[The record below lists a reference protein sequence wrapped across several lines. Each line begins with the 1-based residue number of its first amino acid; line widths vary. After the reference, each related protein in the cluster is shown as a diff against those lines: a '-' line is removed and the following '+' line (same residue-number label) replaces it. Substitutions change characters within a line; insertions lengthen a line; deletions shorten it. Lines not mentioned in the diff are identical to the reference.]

1 MSYIIRFVIIV
12 LLVIFGIMIFFNSSV
27 FGQGLK
33 SKEYY
38 SAIIGSQIQMR
49 LHNENV
55 DTKQV
60 LTNEVINTLFSFI
73 RFKVDEKQKEI
84 LVRDYE

>member
-1 MSYIIRFVIIV
+1 MSYIIRFVVIV

-38 SAIIGSQIQMR
+38 STMIGSQIQMR

>member
-1 MSYIIRFVIIV
+1 MSYIIRFVVIV
-12 LLVIFGIMIFFNSSV
+12 LLVIFGIMIFFNSTV

-33 SKEYY
+33 SQEYY
-38 SAIIGSQIQMR
+38 SQVLGSQIQMR

-55 DTKQV
+55 DTKEV